1 MKFGQIETELLGPAE
16 AEAGNGMSK
25 RPSKIARWTALAGIR
40 VYQIFLGPIF
50 GGACR
55 FEPSCS
61 AYAYEAI
68 QRFGAAR
75 GTWMGMKRLLRCRPF
90 SQGGYDPVPEEP
102 EYKRTAGENSQRA
115 AGPHDGRAVEVLR

>member
-1 MKFGQIETELLGPAE
+1 
-16 AEAGNGMSK
+16 MSK
-25 RPSKIARWTALAGIR
+25 SVSKTARWMALAGIR
-40 VYQIFLGPIF
+40 VYQIFFGPVF

-75 GTWMGMKRLLRCRPF
+75 GTWLGMKRLLRCRPF
-90 SQGGYDPVPEEP
+90 SPGGYDPVPKKSEFTHAEE
-102 EYKRTAGENSQRA
+102 KSQRV

>member
-1 MKFGQIETELLGPAE
+1 MKNAVTKTSQWL
-16 AEAGNGMSK
+16 
-25 RPSKIARWTALAGIR
+25 ALAGIR
-40 VYQIFLGPIF
+40 AYRIFLGPFF

-75 GTWMGMKRLLRCRPF
+75 GTWLGVKRVLRCRPL
-90 SQGGYDPVPEEP
+90 SAGGYDPVPEKSEFAN
-102 EYKRTAGENSQRA
+102 RANENSERV